1 MNVLKVTVDTV
12 DSFQGSE
19 KEVIVLSTVRA
30 NDQKEVGFASNPN
43 RMNVSIT
50 RARRGLVVLGQEETL
65 SGNELWNCFIDLIK
79 KNGQIFPENSWNFAL
94 HEYPEIRI
102 SDNRSACVT
111 LMLNPKVNKKIG
123 MVLGRNEG
131 DRGNMT

>member
-30 NDQKEVGFASNPN
+30 KDQKEVGFASNPN

-50 RARRGLVVLGQEETL
+50 RARRGLETL
-65 SGNELWNCFIDLIK
+65 SGNELWNHFIDFIK

-94 HEYPEIRI
+94 HEYPQIRI
-102 SDNRSACVT
+102 SDNRRACVT

>member
-43 RMNVSIT
+43 RMNILIT
-50 RARRGLVVLGQEETL
+50 RARRGLVVLGQDIPT
-65 SGNELWNCFIDLIK
+65 S
-79 KNGQIFPENSWNFAL
+79 S
-94 HEYPEIRI
+94 
-102 SDNRSACVT
+102 
-111 LMLNPKVNKKIG
+111 
-123 MVLGRNEG
+123 
-131 DRGNMT
+131 